1 MDKDKMKER
10 LLKTSVWMKSYSF
23 YTRMKAEIMQVFI
36 RMQLLEF
43 EINSPS
49 RAYTKKELSLL
60 RKQHVAMSY
69 YYDVLLKRFCN
80 MCPDFDLLKVMSEL
94 DEVELC

>member
-10 LLKTSVWMKSYSF
+10 LLKTSVWMKSNNF
-23 YTRMKAEIMQVFI
+23 YIQMKAELMQVFI
-36 RMQLLEF
+36 RMNLLEDA
-43 EINSPS
+43 IVCPS
-49 RAYTKKELSLL
+49 RAYTKKEISLM

-69 YYDVLLKRFCN
+69 YYDVLLKRCCN
-80 MCPDFDLLKVMSEL
+80 MWPDFDILKAMSEL